1 MTVSG
6 RCPSDGLM
14 RALRASVEMEE
25 ISLHLR
31 MALSGSPAGMLRG
44 HAGLIRVPSLPK
56 KGPSLRLRP
65 LASDDSRDS
74 AGNYGKTRFLKRVYH
89 ICGEISGFLP
99 GREISVGRLNIKPI
113 YFAGS
118 FTCSVFKWGKPPR

>member
-14 RALRASVEMEE
+14 RALRPSVEMEE

-44 HAGLIRVPSLPK
+44 
-56 KGPSLRLRP
+56 
-65 LASDDSRDS
+65 LAS
-74 AGNYGKTRFLKRVYH
+74 ANT
-89 ICGEISGFLP
+89 
-99 GREISVGRLNIKPI
+99 
-113 YFAGS
+113 
-118 FTCSVFKWGKPPR
+118 